1 MLKTIILLGAP
12 GAGKGTNAKR
22 ITKEFNIPHISTGDM
37 FREALKN
44 ETDLGK
50 LAKSYMDK
58 GLLVPDEVTISLV
71 KERLAKD
78 DCKDGFLLDGFP
90 RNLHQAEELKKIGE
104 EINRPINYVIDI
116 SVPEEVL
123 KDRICGRRVCKTCGA
138 PYHVTNLK
146 PKKEG
151 ICDLCGGELIQR
163 KDDNEEALKTR
174 LDEYHH
180 QTEPLINYYSSLN
193 LLHTVD
199 GTKDLDLLMKDIKNI
214 FECK

>member
-44 ETDLGK
+44 ETELGK

-71 KERLAKD
+71 RERLAKD

-90 RNLHQAEELKKIGE
+90 RNLTQAKKKKKIGE
-104 EINRPINYVIDI
+104 TIGRPINYVIDI
-116 SVPEEVL
+116 NVPESVL
-123 KDRICGRRVCKTCGA
+123 KDRICGRRVCKNCGA

-146 PKKEG
+146 PKVEG
-151 ICDLCGGELIQR
+151 VCDLCGGELVQR

-180 QTEPLINYYSSLN
+180 QTEPLIEFYTKKGII
-193 LLHTVD
+193 HTVD
-199 GTKDLDLLMKDIKNI
+199 GTKDLDDLMSDIKEI
-214 FECK
+214 LK

>member
-22 ITKEFNIPHISTGDM
+22 ITSEFNIPHISTGDM

-44 ETDLGK
+44 ETELGK

-90 RNLHQAEELKKIGE
+90 RNLHQAEELEKIGE
-104 EINRPINYVIDI
+104 TINRPINYVIDI
-116 SVPEEVL
+116 NVPESVL
-123 KDRICGRRVCKTCGA
+123 KDRICGRRVCKNCGA

-146 PKKEG
+146 PKVEG
-151 ICDLCGGELIQR
+151 ACDLCGGELIQR

-180 QTEPLINYYSSLN
+180 QTEPLIEFYSKKGIIHEVN
-193 LLHTVD
+193 
-199 GTKDLDLLMKDIKNI
+199 GTKNLDELMSDIKEI
-214 FECK
+214 LK